1 MGSLLMAVFMPKNKN
16 KKITSSPFEDPYS
29 DPHNHQNT
37 VRRRALIVLVVIGFS
52 TLYFGVWY
60 IRQKITVPFEPVV
73 STNEES
79 PSANATNGQVQ
90 SLRER
95 DTDGDGLN
103 DFDELNIYET
113 SPYIADSDSD
123 GLNDNVEIAG
133 GTDPNCPQ
141 GQTCGRVLTN
151 TTNTQAADELFPD
164 LVPAEMPDTPTTTDS
179 SNLSADELREILKDA
194 GVSAE
199 EVDKISD
206 EDLIATY
213 QEVLAEQGQ
222 GNATAVEGSSA
233 ITYEELSSL
242 SADDIRQ
249 ILVESGVPQETINQY
264 DDATLIQI
272 FQDSLEENVNA
283 TQ

>member
-16 KKITSSPFEDPYS
+16 QKTASSPFEDPYS
-29 DPHNHQNT
+29 DPHTHENT
-37 VRRRALIVLVVIGFS
+37 VKRRALIVLVVFGFI

-60 IRQKITVPFEPVV
+60 IRQAISVPFETVV

-79 PSANATNGQVQ
+79 TSTNATNGQVQ

-103 DFDELNIYET
+103 DFDELNVYET

-151 TTNTQAADELFPD
+151 TTNTQAADDLFPD
-164 LVPAEMPDTPTTTDS
+164 LVPTETPDTSAIDP
-179 SNLSADELREILKDA
+179 SNLTVDELRKILKDA
-194 GVSAE
+194 GASAE

-206 EDLIATY
+206 EDLLATY
-213 QEVLAEQGQ
+213 QEVLAEEGQ
-222 GNATAVEGSSA
+222 GSATTTEDYDAV
-233 ITYEELSSL
+233 TYEELSSM
-242 SADDIRQ
+242 SANDIRQ
-249 ILVESGVPQETINQY
+249 ILVDSGVPQETIDQY

-272 FQDSLEENVNA
+272 FQDSLEETA
-283 TQ
+283 GTSAQ